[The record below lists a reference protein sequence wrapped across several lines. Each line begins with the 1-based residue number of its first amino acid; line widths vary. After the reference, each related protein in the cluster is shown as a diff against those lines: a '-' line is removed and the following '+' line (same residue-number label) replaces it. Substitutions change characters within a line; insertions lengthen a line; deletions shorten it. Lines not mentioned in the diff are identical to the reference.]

1 MNPLDL
7 SLFGTD
13 PWWLVLL
20 KVVVLFVVLLVWTIF
35 NVWYER
41 RLVGKMQHRLGPIMN
56 GPFGLLQAVAD
67 GAKLIMK
74 EDFRPHSADKVL
86 FTLAP
91 LIAGTAAFTA
101 WAVIPFGGE
110 VEIFGVRTRL
120 QATDLPISVL
130 VILAVASVGIYGFV
144 LAGWSS
150 NSPYSLLGALRS
162 SAQMISYELA
172 MGMALVAVFLHASSM
187 STAQIVDVQ
196 GQPFTFFGMDFG
208 FQNWFFLQ
216 LFPSFAIY
224 LISMVGETNRAPFD
238 LPECESEL
246 VSGYLTEYSGFRYA
260 TYFLAEYINMA
271 TVSAVATTLFL
282 GGFHAPWPIS
292 WWIPA
297 MDQGWWGPLW
307 FMLKVQLLISVFVWL
322 RGTLPRFRYDQFMVL
337 GWKWL
342 IPISLVWIMLIA
354 TVRIARAQEWL
365 SNPWVIG
372 GTVAALLALFG
383 LWYWLDRVPE
393 PVEEPPGEFDAFAG
407 GYPVPPMPGQKLPE
421 MADVVPASTEAERTD
436 T

>member
-1 MNPLDL
+1 MTPLDL

-13 PWWLVLL
+13 PWWLVLI

-41 RLVGKMQHRLGPIMN
+41 RLVAKMQHRIGPIMN

-67 GAKLIMK
+67 GSKLIMK
-74 EDFRPHSADKVL
+74 EDFRPKSADRVL

-110 VEIFGVRTRL
+110 VEVFGVRTRL
-120 QATDLPISVL
+120 QLTDLPISVL
-130 VILAVASVGIYGFV
+130 VLLAVASVGIYGFV

-162 SAQMISYELA
+162 SAQMISYELS
-172 MGMALVAVFLHASSM
+172 MGLALVAVFLHSRSM
-187 STAQIVDVQ
+187 STSQIVDAQ
-196 GQPFTFFGMDFG
+196 GEPLLIFGQDWG
-208 FQNWFFLQ
+208 LQSWYFLL
-216 LFPSFAIY
+216 LFPSFVIY
-224 LISMVGETNRAPFD
+224 VISMVGETNRAPFD

-271 TVSAVATTLFL
+271 TVSAIATTLFL
-282 GGFHAPWPIS
+282 GGYRAPWPINLLL
-292 WWIPA
+292 PA
-297 MDQGWWGPLW
+297 MDTGWWGPVW
-307 FMLKVQLLISVFVWL
+307 FFLKVQLLISVFVWL
-322 RGTLPRFRYDQFMVL
+322 RGTLPRFRYDQFMTL

-342 IPISLVWIMLIA
+342 IPISLVWVMLVA
-354 TVRIARAQEWL
+354 TVRIARAEGWL
-365 SNPWVIG
+365 ANPLVIG
-372 GTVAALLALFG
+372 VTVVVVIALFA
-383 LWYWLDRVPE
+383 LWWLLDREPE
-393 PVEEPPGEFDAFAG
+393 PEAVEAAPFDPFAG
-407 GYPVPPMPGQKLPE
+407 GYPVPPMPGQQLPE
-421 MADVVPASTEAERTD
+421 QVDVVRSEAERTNA
-436 T
+436 

>member
-1 MNPLDL
+1 MTPLDL

-13 PWWLVLL
+13 PWWLVLI

-41 RLVGKMQHRLGPIMN
+41 RLVAKMQHRIGPIMN

-67 GAKLIMK
+67 GSKLIMK
-74 EDFRPHSADKVL
+74 EDFRPKSADRVL

-110 VEIFGVRTRL
+110 VEVFGVRTRL
-120 QATDLPISVL
+120 QLTDLPISVL
-130 VILAVASVGIYGFV
+130 VLLAVASVGIYGFV

-162 SAQMISYELA
+162 SAQMISYELS
-172 MGMALVAVFLHASSM
+172 MGLALVAVFLHSRSM
-187 STAQIVDVQ
+187 STSQIVDAQ
-196 GQPFTFFGMDFG
+196 GQPLLIFGQDWG
-208 FQNWFFLQ
+208 LQSWYFL
-216 LFPSFAIY
+216 LLLPSFVIY
-224 LISMVGETNRAPFD
+224 VISMVGETNRAPFD

-271 TVSAVATTLFL
+271 TVSAIATTLFL
-282 GGFHAPWPIS
+282 GGYRAPWPINVLL
-292 WWIPA
+292 PA

-307 FMLKVQLLISVFVWL
+307 FFLKVQLLISVFVWL
-322 RGTLPRFRYDQFMVL
+322 RGTLPRFRYDQFMTL

-342 IPISLVWIMLIA
+342 IPISLVWVMLVA
-354 TVRIARAQEWL
+354 TVRIARAEGWL
-365 SNPWVIG
+365 ANPLVIG
-372 GTVAALLALFG
+372 VTAVVVIALFA
-383 LWYWLDRVPE
+383 LWWLLDREPE
-393 PVEEPPGEFDAFAG
+393 PEAVEAAPFDPFAG
-407 GYPVPPMPGQKLPE
+407 GYPVPPMPGQQLPE
-421 MADVVPASTEAERTD
+421 QVDVVRAEAERTNA
-436 T
+436 

>member
-1 MNPLDL
+1 MTPLDL

-13 PWWLVLL
+13 PWWLVLI

-41 RLVGKMQHRLGPIMN
+41 RLVAKMQHRIGPIMN

-67 GAKLIMK
+67 GSKLIMK
-74 EDFRPHSADKVL
+74 EDFRPKSADRVL

-110 VEIFGVRTRL
+110 VEVFGVRTRL
-120 QATDLPISVL
+120 QLTDLPISVL
-130 VILAVASVGIYGFV
+130 VLLAVASVGIYDFV

-162 SAQMISYELA
+162 SAQMISYELS
-172 MGMALVAVFLHASSM
+172 MGLALVAVFLHSRSM
-187 STAQIVDVQ
+187 STSQIVDAQ
-196 GQPFTFFGMDFG
+196 GEPLLIFGQDWG
-208 FQNWFFLQ
+208 LQSWYFLL
-216 LFPSFAIY
+216 LFPSFVIY
-224 LISMVGETNRAPFD
+224 VISMVGETNRAPFD

-271 TVSAVATTLFL
+271 TVSAIATTLFL
-282 GGFHAPWPIS
+282 GGYRAPWPINLLL
-292 WWIPA
+292 PA
-297 MDQGWWGPLW
+297 MDTGWWGPVW
-307 FMLKVQLLISVFVWL
+307 FFLKVQLLISVFVWL
-322 RGTLPRFRYDQFMVL
+322 RGTLPRFRYDQFMTL

-342 IPISLVWIMLIA
+342 IPISLVWVMLVA
-354 TVRIARAQEWL
+354 TVRIARAEGWL
-365 SNPWVIG
+365 SNPLVIG
-372 GTVAALLALFG
+372 VTVVVVIALFA
-383 LWYWLDRVPE
+383 LWWLLDREPE
-393 PVEEPPGEFDAFAG
+393 PEAVEAAPFDPFAG
-407 GYPVPPMPGQKLPE
+407 GYPVPPMPGQQLPE
-421 MADVVPASTEAERTD
+421 QVDVVRSEAERTNA
-436 T
+436 

>member
-1 MNPLDL
+1 MIPLDL

-13 PWWLVLL
+13 PWWLVLI

-67 GAKLIMK
+67 GSKLIMK
-74 EDFRPHSADKVL
+74 EDFRPKSADRVL

-196 GQPFTFFGMDFG
+196 GQPFTFFGTDFG
-208 FQNWFFLQ
+208 F
-216 LFPSFAIY
+216 PY
-224 LISMVGETNRAPFD
+224 TETNLARSLGIVVAHRTSAGTARVRHDSGRHRLRRPVLNRVGRRPKVP
-238 LPECESEL
+238 LPDRR
-246 VSGYLTEYSGFRYA
+246 VDGT
-260 TYFLAEYINMA
+260 
-271 TVSAVATTLFL
+271 
-282 GGFHAPWPIS
+282 
-292 WWIPA
+292 
-297 MDQGWWGPLW
+297 PLS
-307 FMLKVQLLISVFVWL
+307 SV
-322 RGTLPRFRYDQFMVL
+322 RP
-337 GWKWL
+337 
-342 IPISLVWIMLIA
+342 
-354 TVRIARAQEWL
+354 
-365 SNPWVIG
+365 
-372 GTVAALLALFG
+372 ALLG
-383 LWYWLDRVPE
+383 CGDLDIAVRWR
-393 PVEEPPGEFDAFAG
+393 
-407 GYPVPPMPGQKLPE
+407 
-421 MADVVPASTEAERTD
+421 ERC
-436 T
+436 

>member
-1 MNPLDL
+1 MIPLDL

-91 LIAGTAAFTA
+91 MIAGTAAFTA

-196 GQPFTFFGMDFG
+196 GQPFTFFGTDFG
-208 FQNWFFLQ
+208 F
-216 LFPSFAIY
+216 PY
-224 LISMVGETNRAPFD
+224 TETN
-238 LPECESEL
+238 
-246 VSGYLTEYSGFRYA
+246 
-260 TYFLAEYINMA
+260 LARSLGIEVAHRTIRWNCPS
-271 TVSAVATTLFL
+271 SA
-282 GGFHAPWPIS
+282 
-292 WWIPA
+292 
-297 MDQGWWGPLW
+297 
-307 FMLKVQLLISVFVWL
+307 
-322 RGTLPRFRYDQFMVL
+322 RFRSTSSSAASSSPRPTSPTWASSSTRPTD
-337 GWKWL
+337 GRS
-342 IPISLVWIMLIA
+342 PGP
-354 TVRIARAQEWL
+354 AR
-365 SNPWVIG
+365 
-372 GTVAALLALFG
+372 
-383 LWYWLDRVPE
+383 
-393 PVEEPPGEFDAFAG
+393 
-407 GYPVPPMPGQKLPE
+407 
-421 MADVVPASTEAERTD
+421 
-436 T
+436 